1 MPPPSPIILKLQHKL
16 LPISHVFNLG
26 LHCPCCWE
34 AKKKGK
40 NPFNDNPGQW
50 IKKK

>member
-1 MPPPSPIILKLQHKL
+1 MPPPTPIILKLQHKL

-26 LHCPCCWE
+26 LHCPSCWE

-50 IKKK
+50 IKIK